1 MLRLS
6 NLEAQK
12 IMVNGL
18 FLLEAWHW
26 TGAMVSFL

>member
-18 FLLEAWHW
+18 FLLEA
-26 TGAMVSFL
+26 